1 MGHRVCE
8 EGTLGVSQRLD
19 LSHSWGRLIWCRII
33 DEGLDNMG
41 YGSTL
46 CHKTFGQALSGFI
59 LGVVSEAAL
68 IRHGLGRADTGTTGT
83 YRARATGSA
92 QTPEFQP

>member
-33 DEGLDNMG
+33 DEGLDNVG
-41 YGSTL
+41 YGSIL

-68 IRHGLGRADTGTTGT
+68 I
-83 YRARATGSA
+83 
-92 QTPEFQP
+92 